1 MRGRSDFLASFGA
14 KPLAHDGVKGS
25 PRDATRYGR
34 SHRRLRGDFDP
45 EAALLF
51 LPSFS
56 PQDPVAGAMRAAA
69 AADTIFTPYRRILP
83 LFDEPS
89 QVTAV
94 PNAEFDVKPWTA
106 KASRALPGVHAPPLL
121 ARAPRAAP
129 AYAADFLATVAVVEE
144 RYGDVT
150 TFVLSE
156 FYFF

>member
-1 MRGRSDFLASFGA
+1 
-14 KPLAHDGVKGS
+14 
-25 PRDATRYGR
+25 
-34 SHRRLRGDFDP
+34 
-45 EAALLF
+45 
-51 LPSFS
+51 
-56 PQDPVAGAMRAAA
+56 
-69 AADTIFTPYRRILP
+69 LP